1 MRKSVLLPAAA
12 VAGGVVGLV
21 VRRVYLANGF
31 EAGTGLPIAG
41 APSLWAMA
49 IVTVVVLGLLVAL
62 SCGKHKNYTQCY
74 TGAFYSEHT
83 VCIAGM
89 LAGAVLLGVGGFLA
103 LRGSTSSPRNCA
115 RKNRS

>member
-74 TGAFYSEHT
+74 TSPWPT
-83 VCIAGM
+83 
-89 LAGAVLLGVGGFLA
+89 
-103 LRGSTSSPRNCA
+103 GSAAPLWV
-115 RKNRS
+115 

>member
-49 IVTVVVLGLLVAL
+49 IVTIVVLGLLVAL

-74 TGAFYSEHT
+74 TGASPGCWPGPFCWAW
-83 VCIAGM
+83 V
-89 LAGAVLLGVGGFLA
+89 V
-103 LRGSTSSPRNCA
+103 SSPWLTGSA
-115 RKNRS
+115 APLWV